1 MIVSIESEGSNVRVE
16 HDYIED
22 DMHLDDVF
30 NNLIEP
36 ALLGFGFQK
45 GSILDVCED
54 YLIENSM
61 EFVTNSKE
69 EEDDEEEE
77 LLGERLDALYAEDEA
92 KDSKY
97 ASKDCSK
104 TEEKEYKSSAK
115 CSNYTSGYQKGYLA
129 ALREV
134 MLNVK
139 GLSAE

>member
-1 MIVSIESEGSNVRVE
+1 MIVSIETQGSSVR
-16 HDYIED
+16 IEQD
-22 DMHLDDVF
+22 SLDNDMNLEDVF
-30 NNLIEP
+30 NILIEP

-45 GSILDVCED
+45 GSILDVCEE
-54 YLIENSM
+54 YLLENSM

-97 ASKDCSK
+97 ASKDVNV
-104 TEEKEYKSSAK
+104 K

-129 ALREV
+129 AMKEV

-139 GLSAE
+139 GLTEEG

>member
-97 ASKDCSK
+97 ASKDVNV
-104 TEEKEYKSSAK
+104 K

-129 ALREV
+129 AMKEV

-139 GLSAE
+139 GLTEEE

>member
-61 EFVTNSKE
+61 EFVADTKE
-69 EEDDEEEE
+69 EEDEEEE
-77 LLGERLDALYAEDEA
+77 E
-92 KDSKY
+92 SKP
-97 ASKDCSK
+97 S
-104 TEEKEYKSSAK
+104 K
-115 CSNYTSGYQKGYLA
+115 CSGYDDKVIKAYLA
-129 ALREV
+129 
-134 MLNVK
+134 
-139 GLSAE
+139 GLKENQEE